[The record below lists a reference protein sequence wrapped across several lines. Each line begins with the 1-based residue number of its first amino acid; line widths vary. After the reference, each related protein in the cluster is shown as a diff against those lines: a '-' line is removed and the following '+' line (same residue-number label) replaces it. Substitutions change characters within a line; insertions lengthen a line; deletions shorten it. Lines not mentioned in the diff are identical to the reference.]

1 MVDTADW
8 GNFSGWL
15 GSEGCLIHEES
26 GGFYHDAM
34 IVDEINRREDFTM
47 EIMHLTSNY
56 WGKSYL
62 GKPGEAVVVFTYV
75 YNIYT

>member
-47 EIMHLTSNY
+47 EIMHLTS
-56 WGKSYL
+56 K
-62 GKPGEAVVVFTYV
+62 
-75 YNIYT
+75 